1 MNLKTGHRFE
11 IFETIFLAINI
22 LTWRQRTFLPKW
34 SDGVC
39 QSKSEIRW
47 WSPPWRLANNKLR
60 WIQCRPPKAEP
71 YTVMKRWGPFS
82 PWWFCDF
89 LVEINCTC
97 SPLHNQCQFC
107 LPWRLWFHLLSM
119 SRRCRALTDHQWP
132 LRDLQIKNLRSGLW
146 STKYPTWSGCWS
158 PLVRMQ
164 PERLWGDTVVQRGH
178 VLLCSIFAAGHWCV
192 LSFIWTRWIIGVPD
206 LTSSATA
213 SPQQWFLPH

>member
-22 LTWRQRTFLPKW
+22 LTWHQRTFLLKW

-39 QSKSEIRW
+39 QSKSEIQW

-107 LPWRLWFHLLSM
+107 LPWRPWFHLLSM

-132 LRDLQIKNLRSGLW
+132 LRESKIWTVEHKISHLKWLLVTPSEDAAWESLGWYGGPEKARDIML
-146 STKYPTWSGCWS
+146 YFCCWS
-158 PLVRMQ
+158 LVCAQ
-164 PERLWGDTVVQRGH
+164 LHLDKVDNWGSWSH
-178 VLLCSIFAAGHWCV
+178 VICHSI
-192 LSFIWTRWIIGVPD
+192 
-206 LTSSATA
+206 ATA
-213 SPQQWFLPH
+213 VIPASLSSG